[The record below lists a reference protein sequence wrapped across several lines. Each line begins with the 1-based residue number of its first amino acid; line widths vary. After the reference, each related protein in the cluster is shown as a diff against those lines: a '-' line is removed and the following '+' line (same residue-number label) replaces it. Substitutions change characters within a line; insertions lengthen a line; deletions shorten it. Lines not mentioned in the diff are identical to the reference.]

1 MSEAKSFTGVY
12 INLDACYGPDG
23 SLPLVRALT
32 ALTGSDDVEV
42 YRGEGFAF
50 ALCPVLKDKVYLPE
64 GTVVVIGSDGALK
77 VIG

>member
-1 MSEAKSFTGVY
+1 MSGANSFTGVY
-12 INLDACYGPDG
+12 INLAACYGPDG
-23 SLPLVRALT
+23 SLHLVRALT

-50 ALCPVLKDKVYLPE
+50 ALCPVLNDKVYLPE